1 MKSIIATFC
10 YFISCIAITF
20 SQKLE
25 KEYKLGK
32 ILHRCNEPAIS
43 INPIQPQ
50 YEIIAANTNHVF
62 YKKRIKRKFNHQL
75 VKSSHGVYGD
85 PVLLYDKSGH
95 CYFVHLSK
103 AAGKSWPES
112 FDCIVVQK
120 STNNGSTWNDGVA
133 IGRNGKM
140 QDKAWISI
148 DEFKTSPYA
157 NNVYISWTE
166 FDAYESR
173 NPDDSSRILFSYS
186 KDKGENFSKP
196 IKVNDRNGNCLDKDE
211 TVEGATTCVNTHG
224 EIFIAWAAY
233 EKVFLDKSIDGG
245 NTFGEDKIIM
255 EIPKGW
261 ELDVPHF
268 FRTNSLP
275 FIASDSNGNMAVCAG
290 MEENSYNKVVYT
302 QSLDGGNTWS
312 KRQIVYDIDST
323 HTFMPHLYI
332 DKSTN
337 RIYILYYKV
346 KGIYTDIILSYK
358 HILDREFKHLR
369 VNQYSFILP
378 GKRIFM
384 GDYINLSAVGNK
396 VSCVWTQPNI
406 GNQYTQ
412 IRTRNIIF
420 SD

>member
-1 MKSIIATFC
+1 MKSILVTLFLLITSFL
-10 YFISCIAITF
+10 YTF

-32 ILHRCNEPAIS
+32 RLHRCNEPAIS

-50 YEIIAANTNHVF
+50 YEVLAANVNHVF
-62 YKKRIKRKFNHQL
+62 YKNGNKNKFKRQS
-75 VKSSHGVYGD
+75 VTSTHGVYGD
-85 PVLLYDKSGH
+85 PVLLYDKNGH
-95 CYFVHLSK
+95 CYYVHLSK
-103 AAGKSWPES
+103 AAGKTWPES

-120 STNNGSTWNDGVA
+120 SLNNGKTWNDGVA
-133 IGRNGKM
+133 IGKNGKM

-148 DEFKTSPYA
+148 DEFKTSPYKD
-157 NNVYISWTE
+157 NIYITWTE

-173 NPDDSSRILFSYS
+173 NPNDSSRILFSCS
-186 KDKGENFSKP
+186 KDNGESFSKP
-196 IKVNDRNGNCLDKDE
+196 IQVNDLNGDCLDKDE
-211 TVEGATTCVNTHG
+211 TVEGATTCINPQG

-233 EKVFLDKSIDGG
+233 EKVFLDKSTDGG

-261 ELDVPHF
+261 DLDVPHF
-268 FRTNSLP
+268 YRTNSLP
-275 FIASDSNGNMAVCAG
+275 FIASDSKGNMAVCAG
-290 MEENSYNKVVYT
+290 MEENTYNKVVYT

-312 KRQIVYDIDST
+312 KRQIVFKYDST
-323 HTFMPHLYI
+323 HTFMPHMYI
-332 DKSTN
+332 DKNTN

-346 KGIYTDIILSYK
+346 KGIYTDVILSYK
-358 HILDREFKHLR
+358 HISDSEFKHIR

-396 VSCVWTQPNI
+396 VACVWTQPNS

-420 SD
+420 PE